1 MTQTKNSTVKA
12 DFVLPIVILTV
23 ICLVCSGLLG
33 FFNSLTSPIIAET
46 EAAEAAKARAEVL
59 PEADSFT
66 ELTEWKDLKPEGS
79 FVTAVYKADNGAGYV
94 FMVTGN
100 GYGGKGTMKLVVGM
114 TTDGAVVK
122 TVTQQ
127 HSETAGMGSK
137 TADEPY
143 RSQWEGKTVDTM
155 DQVDGVSGATISS
168 THYLNSMRSVFEAY
182 ALISK

>member
-1 MTQTKNSTVKA
+1 MTKA
-12 DFVLPIVILTV
+12 SSAKTDFVLPIAVLTI

-33 FFNSLTSPIIAET
+33 YFNSLTKPIIQAT
-46 EAAEAAKARAEVL
+46 EERIASELRAEVL

-66 ELTEWKDLKPEGS
+66 ELDWTAPEGS
-79 FVTAVYKADNGAGYV
+79 VVTQVFKADNGAGYV

-100 GYGGKGTMKLVVGM
+100 GYGGKGTMKLVVGL
-114 TTDGAVVK
+114 DANGAVVQTK
-122 TVTQQ
+122 TQQ

-143 RSQWEGKTVDTM
+143 RSQWVGKTLDTM

-168 THYLNSMRSVFEAY
+168 THYLNSMRAVFEAY
-182 ALISK
+182 ALVTQ

>member
-12 DFVLPIVILTV
+12 DFVLPIVVLTA

-59 PEADSFT
+59 PDADSFT
-66 ELTEWKDLKPEGS
+66 QLDWTQPDGS
-79 FVTAVYKADNGAGYV
+79 FVTEVYKADNGAGYV

-114 TTDGAVVK
+114 TQDGKVIK

-143 RSQWEGKTVDTM
+143 RSQWEGKTADTM
-155 DQVDGVSGATISS
+155 DKVEAVSGATISS

-182 ALISK
+182 ALITQ

>member
-1 MTQTKNSTVKA
+1 MTKTSTVKA
-12 DFVLPIVILTV
+12 DFVLPILVLTL

-33 FFNSLTSPIIAET
+33 YFNSLTSPIIAET

-66 ELTEWKDLKPEGS
+66 ELTEWDALKPEGS
-79 FVTAVYKADNGAGYV
+79 FVTAVYAADNGAGYV

-114 TTDGAVVK
+114 TPDGAIVN

-143 RSQWEGKTVDTM
+143 RSQWVGVTADTIGTVDAI
-155 DQVDGVSGATISS
+155 SGATISS

-182 ALISK
+182 ALISQ

>member
-1 MTQTKNSTVKA
+1 MTKTKSTVKV
-12 DFVLPIVILTV
+12 DFVLPIAVLTI

-33 FFNSLTSPIIAET
+33 YFNSLTSPIIAET

-59 PEADSFT
+59 PDADSFT
-66 ELTEWKDLKPEGS
+66 ELDWTQPEGS

-114 TTDGAVVK
+114 TPDGAVVK
-122 TVTQQ
+122 TVTQA
-127 HSETAGMGSK
+127 HAETAGMGSK

-143 RSQWEGKTVDTM
+143 RSQWEGKTADTM
-155 DQVDGVSGATISS
+155 GQVEAVSGATISS

>member
-1 MTQTKNSTVKA
+1 MTKAKSTVKV
-12 DFVLPIVILTV
+12 DFVLPIAVLTI

-33 FFNSLTSPIIAET
+33 YFNSLTSPIIAET

-66 ELTEWKDLKPEGS
+66 ELDWTQPEGS
-79 FVTAVYKADNGAGYV
+79 FVTAIYKADNGAGYV

-114 TTDGAVVK
+114 TPDGAVVK

-143 RSQWEGKTVDTM
+143 RSQWEGKTADTM
-155 DQVDGVSGATISS
+155 DQVEAVSGATISS
-168 THYLNSMRSVFEAY
+168 THYMNSMRSVFEAY
-182 ALISK
+182 ALITQ